1 MKNYIQKGDV
11 ITVTASAD
19 ITGGSMVVVGSLVG
33 IAVTDIANGAKGEV
47 ALEGVYEVGKEA
59 DDIAI
64 GVKLYHKSSTGTV
77 TTTATSNTF
86 AGYAFAAAG
95 TAATTVQLKLAQ

>member
-1 MKNYIQKGDV
+1 MKNYIQEGEV
-11 ITVTASAD
+11 ITVTAGAN
-19 ITGGSMVVVGSLVG
+19 IAGGSMVKVGDMIG

-47 ALEGVYEVGKEA
+47 KFEGVYEVGKEA

-64 GVKLYHKSSTGTV
+64 GVKLYYKAATGTV
-77 TTTATSNTF
+77 TTTATGNTF

-95 TAATTVQLKLAQ
+95 TSATVVLLKLAQ

>member
-1 MKNYIQKGDV
+1 MKNYIQEGEV
-11 ITVTASAD
+11 ITVTAGVY
-19 ITGGSMVVVGSLVG
+19 ITGGSMVKVGDMIG

-47 ALEGVYEVGKEA
+47 NLEGVYEVGKEA

-64 GVKLYHKSSTGTV
+64 GVKLYYKAATGTV

-95 TAATTVQLKLAQ
+95 TSATVVLLKLAQ

>member
-1 MKNYIQKGDV
+1 MKNYIQHGEV
-11 ITVTASAD
+11 ITITAGAD

-33 IAVTDIANGAKGEV
+33 IAVRDIANGANGEV
-47 ALEGVYEVGKEA
+47 SLEGVYEVGKEA

-64 GVKLYHKSSTGTV
+64 GAKLYYKSSTGTV

>member
-33 IAVTDIANGAKGEV
+33 IAVTDIANGAKGEI

>member
-19 ITGGSMVVVGSLVG
+19 ITGGSMVKVGDLIG

-47 ALEGVYEVGKEA
+47 KLTGVFEVGKES

-64 GVKLYHKSSTGTV
+64 GAKLYYKAATGTV

-95 TAATTVQLKLAQ
+95 TAAATVQLKLA